1 MNSDHN
7 LESNE
12 HLANEL
18 ATDEK
23 DFLIDPEPYSIF
35 LGIVGFL
42 GSVASIAGY
51 IEFRKQRNIERR
63 DSLRK
68 TIHEAKDLLM
78 SLEVD
83 TMQLEVSLRKLEF
96 ILEQGGSKF
105 QSSSTSDLKL
115 QFGTCKPIFTLSGF
129 NKFDEVSTELN
140 RLVGKSFITTSDL
153 LQKLYNIDIKLEN
166 EIYGDLINLQKR
178 LNALLREDLTYQEGF
193 RKYYEIIVFTKDILR
208 IIRIEISRN
217 L

>member
-1 MNSDHN
+1 MNLGHN

-12 HLANEL
+12 HLSNEL
-18 ATDEK
+18 TKDENET
-23 DFLIDPEPYSIF
+23 LLDPEPYSIF

-51 IEFRKQRNIERR
+51 IEFRKQRNIQRR
-63 DSLRK
+63 DSLKK

-78 SLEVD
+78 ALEVD

-96 ILEQGGSKF
+96 ILEQGGNMF
-105 QSSSTSDLKL
+105 QSSSCSDIKL
-115 QFGTCKPIFTLSGF
+115 QFGTCKPVYTLLGF
-129 NKFDEVSTELN
+129 NKFDEVSIELN
-140 RLVGKSFITTSDL
+140 RLVGKSFETTSDL
-153 LQKLYNIDIKLEN
+153 LQKLYNSDIKFEN
-166 EIYGDLINLQKR
+166 EIYDDLINLQKR

-193 RKYYEIIVFTKDILR
+193 KKYYEIIVFTKDILR
-208 IIRIEISRN
+208 LIRIQISRN